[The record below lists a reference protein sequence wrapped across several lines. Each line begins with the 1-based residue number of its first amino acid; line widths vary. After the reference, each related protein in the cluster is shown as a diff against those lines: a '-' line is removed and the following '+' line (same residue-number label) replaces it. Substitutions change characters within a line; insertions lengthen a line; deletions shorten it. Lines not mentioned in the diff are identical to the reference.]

1 MGTWRLVLA
10 WLVVA
15 DHTTG
20 LRDISTNIEIGRV
33 AVTTFFFISG
43 FLMPLTFDT
52 HYRAYGFLAGSRKF
66 YVNRFLRIYP
76 IYWASLAV
84 TMLAVLF
91 YGPTLLEHA
100 TAFGDLSRI
109 GTYLSNVLLL
119 GLNQTRIWGGDFRF
133 NPPAWT
139 LDVELQYYILVPF
152 ILWAAAY
159 FRRWAAVVLAALGGT
174 SAYLLLRPAGLV
186 EVDRSLLAWASFFL
200 LGYVFYLSPT
210 LQSLALRKR
219 WIIPAIVVLALVA
232 RFSRSPNVAILS
244 VTLACMIVSAYL
256 LVLQQNRGFGALDR
270 LLGDLSYPT
279 YILHWICVQLIMYWL
294 GDNFTRGGAVARFS
308 TLLVLN
314 VLISTLVAYASLRTI
329 GEPIEMLRRKIRDGR
344 AIRADPAESV
354 VERRPNDARDP
365 RAGS

>member
-1 MGTWRLVLA
+1 MLA

-20 LRDISTNIEIGRV
+20 LRDLSTSLEIGRV

-43 FLMPLTFDT
+43 FLMPLTFDA
-52 HYRAYGFLAGSRKF
+52 HYRAYGVLAGSQKF
-66 YVNRFLRIYP
+66 YANRFLRIYP

-84 TMLAVLF
+84 TMIAVF
-91 YGPTLLEHA
+91 FCGTPLLEHA
-100 TAFGDLSRI
+100 TAPGDLGRI
-109 GTYLSNVLLL
+109 GTHLSNLLLL

-152 ILWAAAY
+152 LLWAAAY
-159 FRRWAAVVLAALGGT
+159 SRRWAAVVLAALGGS
-174 SAYLLLRPAGLV
+174 SAYLLIRPTGLV
-186 EVDRSLLAWASFFL
+186 DIDRSLLAWASFFL
-200 LGYVFYLSPT
+200 LGYSFYLSPV

-219 WIIPAIVVLALVA
+219 WVAPAIVVLAVVA

-244 VTLACMIVSAYL
+244 ITIACMMVSAHL
-256 LVLQQNRGFGALDR
+256 LVLQRNRGFGSLDR

-279 YILHWICVQLIMYWL
+279 YILHWICVQLLMYWL
-294 GDNFTRGGAVARFS
+294 GDNFVRGGPVARFS

-314 VLISTLVAYASLRTI
+314 VLMSTLVAYASLRAI
-329 GEPIEMLRRKIRDGR
+329 GDPIEMLRRRIRDGR
-344 AIRADPAESV
+344 TIRTGSAEGAAEDRASGA
-354 VERRPNDARDP
+354 RRP